1 MENRAMNTKLFHGDL
16 VYLVEGSAEADAPLM
31 AQWSRDSEFN
41 RLLDSAPA
49 HPTVASQL
57 QKEKE

>member
-1 MENRAMNTKLFHGDL
+1 MNTKLFHGDL
-16 VYLVEGSAEADAPLM
+16 VYLVEGCAEADAPLI